1 MVAPDG
7 PGDDAAGARMAISLG
22 SLTRHLHTDP
32 SAAGRST
39 VGLMMLTAD
48 VEPTRAACPVVGALR
63 SDIVSG

>member
-1 MVAPDG
+1 
-7 PGDDAAGARMAISLG
+7 MAISLG